1 MADEVKKITLTPNH
15 RMYMLETTRV
25 ITAAAIM
32 KLLQEN
38 KLTLEDKI
46 FGPGS
51 IFAQDIPAA
60 PKNVDLLT
68 VRHLLEL
75 TVDKSWHEDNSLEK
89 MSPKDHIFNL
99 KVLVSKAKFR
109 KKPGDV
115 SINSDIPF
123 YILGRVIEKVSGKR
137 YLEYIKEMTAEVTK
151 SEISIMGDGNNKDVV
166 VPDIFRPVRLWF
178 DLEQYD
184 SFKGLVCSPADMMNI
199 ILAMDGNPA
208 QKDFLIDAS
217 VKIMT
222 SPVRSGPYLA
232 KGWRIDNNKDL
243 YYSDVERTAAT
254 FIKMRIDGITWVLSV
269 NGGSNNRGF
278 WNNSAD
284 LADNLVKKLKEI
296 P

>member
-1 MADEVKKITLTPNH
+1 MKTLVLIISLLSISSFAQNVEINLFPEKLHKKIDYELNKYFKIHKMTGFTLVVANNGRIVLSKSYGFADEVKKEALTPNH
-15 RMYMLETTRV
+15 RMYMLNCTRI

-46 FGPGS
+46 FGSDS
-51 IFAQDIPAA
+51 IFALDVPIA

-89 MSPKDHIFNL
+89 MSPNDHIFNL
-99 KVLVSKAKFR
+99 KVLARKAKFR
-109 KKPGDV
+109 KKPGNV
-115 SINSDIPF
+115 SINSDIPY
-123 YILGRVIEKVSGKR
+123 YILGRVIEKISGKK
-137 YLEYIKEMTAEVTK
+137 YLEYIKEMTAEYTK
-151 SEISIMGDGNNKDVV
+151 NEISIMGDGNNKDLV
-166 VPDIFRPVRLWF
+166 VPGFFRPVRLWF

-199 ILAMDGNPA
+199 LLGMDGNPA

-222 SPVRSGPYLA
+222 SPVRSGP
-232 KGWRIDNNKDL
+232 
-243 YYSDVERTAAT
+243 
-254 FIKMRIDGITWVLSV
+254 
-269 NGGSNNRGF
+269 
-278 WNNSAD
+278 
-284 LADNLVKKLKEI
+284 
-296 P
+296 